1 MVQNVKNNENSNL
14 VIISVIGQDRVG
26 IIAEVSAIMR
36 DANINI
42 LDINQTIL
50 QGFFTMILV
59 ADMADANIELAVLK
73 ERLTDLGEQ
82 LGVRIDAQHQD
93 VFRYMHRI

>member
-1 MVQNVKNNENSNL
+1 MQNVKNSENSSL
-14 VIISVIGQDRVG
+14 VIVSVIGQDRVG

-50 QGFFTMILV
+50 QGFFTMVLV
-59 ADMADANIELAVLK
+59 ADMAAANIELANLK
-73 ERLTDLGEQ
+73 ERLNALGEQ